1 MNKYSYDTGMYNLKE
16 LMHDIL
22 DEKDLSQI
30 GVEEEHELYDN
41 PHKDQ
46 SSKYHK
52 KYYKNVTSKF
62 FEVYDKLASEI
73 ATKIFPD
80 ARVAYQ
86 RKPTFRIHLKDNLA
100 VGEFHKDKAYSH
112 DTEEVNVFL
121 PLTPAYG
128 NNTIW
133 VESEEDKGDYQPM
146 NCDLGQY
153 IVWDGA
159 NLMHGNKLND
169 TSGTRVSIDF
179 RFIKLNDIKDTGK
192 ESISTGTPMTLGKYW
207 KECK

>member
-1 MNKYSYDTGMYNLKE
+1 MNKYSYDTRMYNIQE
-16 LMHDIL
+16 LMKNIL
-22 DEKDLSQI
+22 EEDDLSQI
-30 GVEEEHELYDN
+30 GVEEEHELYDDAVN
-41 PHKDQ
+41 DQ

-52 KYYKNVTSKF
+52 KYYNNVTSEF

-73 ATKIFPD
+73 ASKIFPD
-80 ARVAYQ
+80 TEVAYQ

-133 VESEEDKGDYQPM
+133 VESEEDKGDYSPM

-159 NLMHGNKLND
+159 NLTHGNKKNN
-169 TSGTRVSIDF
+169 TTGTRVSIDF
-179 RFIKLNDIKDTGK
+179 RFIKLQDMEDNAK
-192 ESISTGTPMTLGKYW
+192 ESITTGTPMTLGKYW
-207 KECK
+207 KTCT